1 MNTGGRSDGRT
12 VGRIACLVA
21 LGILSVSPTVRL
33 SGQNDPRLKA
43 ALQLVQSGRADSA
56 RALVRRLLA
65 TLPPQDSVYPEALY
79 TQGMIA
85 PDAASAAT
93 SLQRVVV
100 EYGWSPW
107 ADDALLRLAQL
118 NYAQGDPAGAAQAA
132 ERLRRDYPDSPLK
145 ARADFWGARGY
156 FDLRDEPHGCT
167 LIQEAL
173 TGAGDDVEFRN
184 QVGYYA
190 ARCGGTAAAA
200 PVAATPA
207 TGTPVPAASTPS
219 ATAAAPVATPAAG
232 DSAKPAAP
240 VAYSVQVLAVKS
252 AAQVDELLTRLKVM
266 GFADARV
273 VRDTSGFLKVRVG
286 HFPTRQDAQRV
297 QQRLKVRLGGQPF
310 VVEEP

>member
-1 MNTGGRSDGRT
+1 MRGVRWSDRQM
-12 VGRIACLVA
+12 VGLVA
-21 LGILSVSPTVRL
+21 VMVCPSVYPTIRL
-33 SGQNDPRLKA
+33 SAQNDPRLKA

-145 ARADFWGARGY
+145 ARADFWGARAY
-156 FDLRDEPHGCT
+156 FDLRDEPHGCA

-173 TGAGDDVEFRN
+173 TGAGDDVEFKN

-190 ARCGGTAAAA
+190 ARCGATAAAT

-207 TGTPVPAASTPS
+207 TGTPVPAASSPPATPV
-219 ATAAAPVATPAAG
+219 APVATPAAG

-286 HFPTRQDAQRV
+286 RFPTRQDAQRV

>member
-1 MNTGGRSDGRT
+1 MRGGRRAVWRTGGR
-12 VGRIACLVA
+12 I
-21 LGILSVSPTVRL
+21 LGVVLLLLTARPANRL
-33 SGQNDPRLKA
+33 AAQNDPRLRA

-65 TLPPQDSVYPEALY
+65 TLAPQDSVYPEALY

-118 NYAQGDPAGAAQAA
+118 HYAQGDPASAAQAA

-145 ARADFWGARGY
+145 SRADFWGARGY
-156 FDLRDEPHGCT
+156 FDLRDEPRGCA

-173 TGAGDDVEFRN
+173 TAAGDDIEFRN
-184 QVGYYA
+184 QVSYYA
-190 ARCGGTAAAA
+190 ARCGGTVGTPAPATSPPPIPPSAPTPPPTSPAPAAAD
-200 PVAATPA
+200 
-207 TGTPVPAASTPS
+207 STKH
-219 ATAAAPVATPAAG
+219 AAPA
-232 DSAKPAAP
+232 
-240 VAYSVQVLAVKS
+240 AYSVQVLAVKS
-252 AAQVDELLTRLKVM
+252 AVQVDELLTRLKVM
-266 GFADARV
+266 GYADARV

-286 HFPTRQDAQRV
+286 RYPTRQDAQRA
-297 QQRLKVRLGGQPF
+297 QQRLKTRLGGQPF

>member
-1 MNTGGRSDGRT
+1 MRVVGRADGRT
-12 VGRIACLVA
+12 VGLIAVLAV
-21 LGILSVSPTVRL
+21 LSVSPTVRL
-33 SGQNDPRLKA
+33 SGQTDPRLRT

-100 EYGWSPW
+100 EYGWSAW

-118 NYAQGDPAGAAQAA
+118 NYAQGDPASAAQAA
-132 ERLRRDYPDSPLK
+132 ERLRRDYPDSPLR

-156 FDLRDEPHGCT
+156 FDLRDEPHGCA

-173 TGAGDDVEFRN
+173 TGAGEDIEFRN
-184 QVGYYA
+184 QVSYYA
-190 ARCGGTAAAA
+190 ARCAGAPLPPPPSSPTAG
-200 PVAATPA
+200 TPA
-207 TGTPVPAASTPS
+207 PTTLPAPATPVPA
-219 ATAAAPVATPAAG
+219 
-232 DSAKPAAP
+232 DSAKSGAPAP
-240 VAYSVQVLAVKS
+240 PSAYSVQVLAVKS
-252 AAQVDELLTRLKVM
+252 AAQVDEMLTRLKVM

-286 HFPTRQDAQRV
+286 RYPTHQDAQRA
-297 QQRLKVRLGGQPF
+297 QQRLRARLGGQPF